1 MRVVERDNQI
11 RYIMFLKSRKCPP
24 QHEDLITFKN
34 DWLNLIKSV
43 TCRKLRNEFYD
54 EFRKD
59 VMSISKSKN
68 IYSFADKTNN
78 LYGTGINNYNKLLT
92 ENISKTYRKTNNKP
106 YNSINK
112 EEKIIAEEF

>member
-1 MRVVERDNQI
+1 
-11 RYIMFLKSRKCPP
+11 MFLKSRKCPP

-43 TCRKLRNEFYD
+43 TCRKLRNEFHD

-106 YNSINK
+106 YNSINN